1 MTKEEMVAKQQ
12 EEYALNRKVTLF
24 YGITFLFIFFGA
36 VVSEILSLVFD
47 EGVLSPPMVGF
58 HVICFVGYVLT
69 LRYVWKKQPYIE
81 EKNKEIIKK
90 DLERDKYLSE

>member
-1 MTKEEMVAKQQ
+1 MTKEEMIAKEQ

-36 VVSEILSLVFD
+36 IVSEILSLILD
-47 EGVLSPPMVGF
+47 EGLLSPPIVAF
-58 HVICFVGYVLT
+58 HIVCFIGYVLT

-81 EKNKEIIKK
+81 EKSRKLIEE
-90 DLERDKYLSE
+90 DLKRDRLT